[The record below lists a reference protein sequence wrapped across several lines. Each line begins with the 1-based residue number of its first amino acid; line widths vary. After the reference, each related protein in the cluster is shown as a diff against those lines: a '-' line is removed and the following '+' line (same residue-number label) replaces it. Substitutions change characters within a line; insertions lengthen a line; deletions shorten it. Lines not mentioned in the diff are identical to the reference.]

1 MPQPKKKIG
10 LIPSPPVGELRVY
23 TTEDGKVRVECR
35 FAEGNLWLTQALI
48 AQLFDK
54 DVRTVNDHLLNIY
67 EEAELTP
74 QATIRKYRIVRS
86 EGGRQVAR
94 QIDHYN
100 LDAILAVGYRVRSVQ
115 GTQFRRWATERL
127 REFLVKGFT
136 LDDERLK
143 NPPAAGSGFGDYFD
157 ELLERI
163 RDIRAS
169 EKRMYLRVREIFALA
184 ADYQP
189 DQRQTGEFFS
199 HIQNKLHYA
208 STGRTAAELIA
219 ERADHGQ
226 RDSLVSFLRALDLSP
241 MEWEEAV
248 ALTGQPSPYI
258 GDVLSAGFSKASA
271 LVVLMTPDDEVRLKG
286 HLCRDDEPAS
296 EREIRGQSRPNV
308 IFEAGM
314 ALGQFSNRTILVGI
328 GNPKPFSDTLGRH
341 VLKLDNT
348 PERRTALAAKL
359 RTAGC
364 IINNTGSDWLRI
376 GDFKLQES

>member
-10 LIPSPPVGELRVY
+10 LIPSPPVGELLVY

-48 AQLFDK
+48 AELFDK

-226 RDSLVSFLRALDLSP
+226 PNMGLTTFKGSAVRKLDVTVAKNYLKEPEIQELNRIVVMWLDFAEDQARRRKQVFLKDWEAKLDDFLKFNDRRVLTHSGHISKDRAAAKAQAEYEAFAAQRRALL
-241 MEWEEAV
+241 EAEGEAARADAIEQAAKSLPKAASRGMAEV
-248 ALTGQPSPYI
+248 PKAAKATKP
-258 GDVLSAGFSKASA
+258 VKKSKA
-271 LVVLMTPDDEVRLKG
+271 KG
-286 HLCRDDEPAS
+286 SKR
-296 EREIRGQSRPNV
+296 
-308 IFEAGM
+308 
-314 ALGQFSNRTILVGI
+314 
-328 GNPKPFSDTLGRH
+328 
-341 VLKLDNT
+341 
-348 PERRTALAAKL
+348 
-359 RTAGC
+359 
-364 IINNTGSDWLRI
+364 
-376 GDFKLQES
+376 